1 VKIPLS
7 KPDIGEAE
15 ISSIVEVLRS
25 GRLSIGP
32 KVEEFERQLA
42 AYSGVKYA
50 VAVNSGTSAL
60 HLAIRAL
67 GIGVHDEVITTSFSF
82 VASTNC
88 ILYEGAHPV
97 FIDIDPVTLN
107 IDAAQL
113 RHFLE
118 ERCTF
123 DVHTGI
129 LLNKTNGRTV
139 RAILPVHVFGLPCD
153 MARILELAG
162 RYNLRVIEDACEA
175 LGAEYHGGR
184 AGSFGDAGVFAFYP
198 NKQITTGEGGVL
210 LTNNQTVAAEC
221 SSLRNQGR
229 DDSSVW
235 LSHTRLGYN
244 YRLSELHSAL
254 GIAQLARINELLEK
268 RQQAAAT
275 YNSGL
280 SGVPHLLLP
289 AEVPRLKRSWFVYV
303 VQLDLPDPPDSKD
316 TRNRVML
323 RLRELGIECQAYF
336 PAIHRQTY
344 FAAQAKVPARTLVH
358 TEAAADRCLA
368 LPFFPTM
375 TLEEISYV
383 SETLKSVLHEET
395 QAAKSV
401 RSKSASVAKP

>member
-7 KPDIGEAE
+7 KPDIGESE
-15 ISSIVEVLRS
+15 IGSIVEVLRS
-25 GRLSIGP
+25 ARLSIGP
-32 KVEEFERQLA
+32 KVDEFERQLA
-42 AYSGVKYA
+42 AYAGVKYA

-107 IDAAQL
+107 IDTAQL
-113 RHFLE
+113 RDFLE

-123 DVHTGI
+123 DIRTGI
-129 LLNKTNGRTV
+129 LLNKTSGRAV
-139 RAILPVHVFGLPCD
+139 RAILPVHIFGLPCD
-153 MARILELAG
+153 MESILELAG

-175 LGAEYHGGR
+175 LGAEYHGR
-184 AGSFGDAGVFAFYP
+184 RVGSFGDAGVFAFYP

-210 LTNNQTVAAEC
+210 LTNNEAVAAEC
-221 SSLRNQGR
+221 RSLRNQGR
-229 DDSSVW
+229 DDSSLC

-254 GIAQLARINELLEK
+254 GIAQLARINGLLEK
-268 RQQAAAT
+268 REHAAAA
-275 YNSGL
+275 YNSVL

-289 AEVPRLKRSWFVYV
+289 AEVPGLKRSWFVYV
-303 VQLDLPDPPDSKD
+303 VQLDLPDSKD

-336 PAIHRQTY
+336 PAIHRQPY
-344 FAAQAKVPARTLVH
+344 FAAQATGPASALFH

-383 SETLKSVLHEET
+383 GETLKSVLHEET
-395 QAAKSV
+395 QAAKSAP
-401 RSKSASVAKP
+401 SKIARVANP